1 MDVPKR
7 IVDVFIA
14 AAPSVVSV
22 SGHEGRCVIHIC
34 RTPAA
39 SAAAIV
45 FTEAAAFVPSM
56 TSPTRCRVDRL
67 ELEFSCVKFSY
78 PMREIT

>member
-22 SGHEGRCVIHIC
+22 SGPEGGCVIHIC

-45 FTEAAAFVPSM
+45 FTAAARIFTIDDESNAL
-56 TSPTRCRVDRL
+56 S
-67 ELEFSCVKFSY
+67 S
-78 PMREIT
+78 